1 MQQAVS
7 AMVAI
12 SQKAIMTQQPLFEE
26 EPFAKSKM
34 LNVVLLYTLLYS
46 PLGMKYPH
54 ASSSITRDYGSFDGS
69 CGTSLSSCAQTF
81 LPRRLS
87 HSVSHTLFI
96 IFIDLERGG

>member
-34 LNVVLLYTLLYS
+34 LNVVLLYTLLYIALLDEIS
-46 PLGMKYPH
+46 P
-54 ASSSITRDYGSFDGS
+54 
-69 CGTSLSSCAQTF
+69 C
-81 LPRRLS
+81 
-87 HSVSHTLFI
+87 LF
-96 IFIDLERGG
+96 FHNQGLWLF

>member
-26 EPFAKSKM
+26 EPFAKSRSEERRVGK
-34 LNVVLLYTLLYS
+34 YS

-96 IFIDLERGG
+96 IFIDLVRGG

>member
-26 EPFAKSKM
+26 EPFAKLK
-34 LNVVLLYTLLYS
+34 
-46 PLGMKYPH
+46 
-54 ASSSITRDYGSFDGS
+54 
-69 CGTSLSSCAQTF
+69 
-81 LPRRLS
+81 
-87 HSVSHTLFI
+87 I

>member
-34 LNVVLLYTLLYS
+34 LNVVLLYTLLYIAL
-46 PLGMKYPH
+46 LGRVFKIGFKNWLKY
-54 ASSSITRDYGSFDGS
+54 
-69 CGTSLSSCAQTF
+69 
-81 LPRRLS
+81 
-87 HSVSHTLFI
+87 
-96 IFIDLERGG
+96 